1 MARNVSR
8 GGAVLLCLAIVGAA
22 GGHDAWQCMTGWTS
36 RELQFLGGRPSIG
49 AVASKVQ
56 GSVDPSVPPFV
67 GLAAPTKHK
76 PWSDPGTAGF
86 LGPAYTAFRPDGPG
100 MADMKLR
107 GVTVERLA
115 EAQAVE
121 PARVR
126 VLGRIG
132 GVDAVDLGR
141 LEQNLRADLLG
152 AQRGGRVGGEVRVAR
167 TAGED
172 ADAPLLQVAQAASPN
187 EGLGDALHLYRA
199 EHPGGHVDLLERVL
213 KRPAGESEW
222 FFEEREVVKFLDHGA
237 FGVMLD
243 VLTHTVVSIIAAERS
258 DAPGAAEAA
267 SAGADLA
274 GASAGVLHNLLH
286 PSLRGWNTRKPHQ
299 TLLATIEQVFRM
311 EGCPLNDP
319 KGTPVEAS
327 QSAKQFTALCAK
339 VLGNPG
345 ALAVLTGHAATERA
359 RLQLLRAIVQQDQM
373 SAGKSSDASA
383 ADVAARMTE
392 SARALVVLRR
402 CRVAGGRRTI
412 HDADG
417 VETDAPKPAWE
428 PVIDAMLTTEGADEM
443 RDEVKATIEQ
453 HSLLAGAFKKFG
465 FEGSVGI

>member
-1 MARNVSR
+1 MCVKLRPDWEKAHFRRGMALEDKGDDDDALAAFEAARATATGAHNPEIAKKIKYLMKSKARPSSIVVPKTLIR
-8 GGAVLLCLAIVGAA
+8 GGVAPPP
-22 GGHDAWQCMTGWTS
+22 
-36 RELQFLGGRPSIG
+36 PS
-49 AVASKVQ
+49 K
-56 GSVDPSVPPFV
+56 PS
-67 GLAAPTKHK
+67 
-76 PWSDPGTAGF
+76 PGDRG
-86 LGPAYTAFRPDGPG
+86 GPAGDPAWLETAKSPG
-100 MADMKLR
+100 QPVA
-107 GVTVERLA
+107 
-115 EAQAVE
+115 
-121 PARVR
+121 AR
-126 VLGRIG
+126 
-132 GVDAVDLGR
+132 VDAV
-141 LEQNLRADLLG
+141 N
-152 AQRGGRVGGEVRVAR
+152 RVGGW
-167 TAGED
+167 
-172 ADAPLLQVAQAASPN
+172 LAA
-187 EGLGDALHLYRA
+187 H
-199 EHPGGHVDLLERVL
+199 LERVL

-359 RLQLLRAIVQQDQM
+359 RLQLLRAIVQQDQI